1 MTQSW
6 KQALDA
12 HNTKVDGWNTA
23 FAPVMAQGRESRAG
37 QAMLG
42 QAIID
47 AINTKTSLI
56 VEASTGTGKSFSGL
70 IPIMVAVQKAKK
82 QKKVFRGIVSTETLT
97 LQAQLIDKDLPF
109 LSKLYPGVE
118 YRKLSGR
125 TNYMCFEVAKSAAVG
140 DFLMNSKIEKLK
152 MRQINLGDGERRD
165 VERVLGHELT
175 NEQWSKIASS
185 SQFCP
190 DNQCAGDKCY
200 STRARQLALS
210 ADLVVVNHAILATDL
225 EMKGGDALNDGMLG
239 QFNVLVVD
247 EGHQLEPVL
256 VSQWTK
262 ELSERDL
269 EKQAASVQTSVD
281 LAGAISSNQNIGRSV
296 NDAMDD
302 LRDLLKNIKSYYMLL
317 AEKSNEDWAGSSTAL
332 SLKYPLGR
340 PSGPLA
346 YAMDEFEEQNPA
358 RLLRAEDALVK
369 ASEYLI
375 PAIEFATLNKIKGI
389 RDIRKGLTA
398 ARDLL
403 DTVRIMTKA
412 FETKD
417 GIIQD
422 YGTYGALVDGWETF
436 KDKTPMMTIRL
447 VPLDVSAKAKQL
459 WGKEGGQTNIL
470 MSATLTDLTDGSFRY
485 ARECIGFPPC
495 PELRVETPFSLS
507 TQQLVYVTPAN
518 RELVD
523 GARYSFS
530 ELLDLINVSRG
541 RALVLFTSR
550 KELDWAAEQITK
562 LKHMGHFQYPLY
574 VQEKDSN
581 KSKLMDSFR
590 SDTHSVLL
598 GLKSFFTGVDISG
611 ESLSLVV
618 LAKFP
623 LPRFSAECR
632 QQISHWRSRGFSQW
646 YERESLTVFQQA
658 AGRLIRSGSDHGV
671 VALLDHRVMDT
682 TSNVY
687 KTMKLGVGSL
697 GSPVTQDISHV
708 KSFLSA
714 G

>member
-1 MTQSW
+1 MAQSW
-6 KQALDA
+6 KQSLDA
-12 HNTKVDGWNTA
+12 HNTKVEGWTQA
-23 FAPVMAQGRESRAG
+23 FAPVMAKGRESRAG

-42 QAIID
+42 QAIIES
-47 AINTKTSLI
+47 INNKTSLI
-56 VEASTGTGKSFSGL
+56 AQASTGTGKSFASL
-70 IPIMVAVQKAKK
+70 IPIIVAIQKAKK
-82 QKKVFRGIVSTETLT
+82 ARKTFRGIVSTETLT
-97 LQAQLIDKDLPF
+97 LQDQLCEKDLPF
-109 LSKLYPGVE
+109 LTTLYPGFE
-118 YRKLSGR
+118 FRKLMGR
-125 TNYMCFEVAKSAAVG
+125 TNYLCFEVAKSAAVG

-152 MRQINLGDGERRD
+152 MRQINLGDGERKD

-185 SQFCP
+185 STFCP

-225 EMKGGDALNDGMLG
+225 EMKGGDVLADGMLG

-269 EKQAASVQTSVD
+269 EKQAASVQTAVD
-281 LAGAISSNQNIGRSV
+281 MGQGLSSNQTIGRVV

-302 LRDLLKNIKSYYMLL
+302 IRDVLKNIKSYYMLL

-358 RLLRAEDALVK
+358 RLARAEEALLK
-369 ASEYLI
+369 ASEYLV
-375 PAIEFATLNKIKGI
+375 PVIEFAQINKIKGI

-470 MSATLTDLTDGSFRY
+470 LSATLTDLTDGSFRY
-485 ARECIGFPPC
+485 ARECIGFPHS
-495 PELRVETPFSLS
+495 PELNVDTPFQLQ
-507 TQQLVYVTPAN
+507 TQQLIYVTPAN
-518 RELVD
+518 RELVE

-530 ELLDLINVSRG
+530 ELLDLINVARG
-541 RALVLFTSR
+541 RSLILFTSR

-562 LKHMGHFQYPLY
+562 LKHMGHFQWPLY

-581 KSKLMDSFR
+581 KNKLMESFKE
-590 SDTHSVLL
+590 DTHSVLL
-598 GLKSFFTGVDISG
+598 ATKSFFVGIDVPG
-611 ESLSLVV
+611 ESLSMVA

-623 LPRFSAECR
+623 LPRYSAECR
-632 QQISHWRSRGFSQW
+632 QQIKHWGTRGFPNW
-646 YERESLTVFQQA
+646 YAREALTIFQQA
-658 AGRLIRSGSDHGV
+658 SGRLIRSSDCKGV
-671 VALLDHRVMDT
+671 VALLDFRANDVND
-682 TSNVY
+682 NVY
-687 KTMKLGVGSL
+687 KTARLGVSSL
-697 GSPVTQDISHV
+697 GSPVTQDVAAV
-708 KSFLSA
+708 KAFLQ
-714 G
+714 

>member
-1 MTQSW
+1 MAQSW
-6 KQALDA
+6 KQALDS
-12 HNTKVDGWNTA
+12 HNTKVEGWNQA
-23 FAPVMAQGRESRAG
+23 FAPVMAKGRESRAG

-47 AINTKTSLI
+47 SINHKTSLI
-56 VEASTGTGKSFSGL
+56 GAASTGTGKSFASL
-70 IPIMVAVQKAKK
+70 IPIIVAIQKAKK
-82 QKKVFRGIVSTETLT
+82 ARKAFRGVVSTETLT
-97 LQAQLIDKDLPF
+97 LQDQICEKDLPF
-109 LSKLYPGVE
+109 LQTLYPGFE
-118 YRKLSGR
+118 FRKLMGR
-125 TNYMCFEVAKSAAVG
+125 TNYLCFEVAKSAAIG
-140 DFLMNSKIEKLK
+140 DFIMNSMIEKLK
-152 MRQINLGDGERRD
+152 TRQINLDNGERRD
-165 VERVLGHELT
+165 VERVLGKELT

-185 SQFCP
+185 STFCP
-190 DNQCAGDKCY
+190 DNQCAGTDCY

-225 EMKGGDALNDGMLG
+225 EMKGGDVLADGMLG

-269 EKQAASVQTSVD
+269 EKQAGSVQTSVD
-281 LAGAISSNQNIGRSV
+281 MAQGLSSNLEIGRIVSE
-296 NDAMDD
+296 AMDD
-302 LRDLLKNIKSYYMLL
+302 LRGVLKNIKSYYMLL

-358 RLLRAEDALVK
+358 RLLRAESALQK

-447 VPLDVSAKAKQL
+447 VPLDVSTKAKQL
-459 WGKEGGQTNIL
+459 WGKEGAQTNIL
-470 MSATLTDLTDGSFRY
+470 LSATLTDLTDGSFRY
-485 ARECIGFPPC
+485 ARECIGFPHC
-495 PELRVETPFSLS
+495 PELNVDTPFQLAQ
-507 TQQLVYVTPAN
+507 QQLIYVTPAN
-518 RELVD
+518 REQVE

-581 KSKLMDSFR
+581 KAKLMESFKK
-590 SDTHSVLL
+590 DTHSVLL
-598 GLKSFFTGVDISG
+598 ATRSFFVGIDVPG
-611 ESLSLVV
+611 ESLSLVA

-623 LPRFSAECR
+623 LPRYSAECR
-632 QQISHWRSRGFSQW
+632 QQIKHWASRGFPNW
-646 YERESLTVFQQA
+646 YAREALTIFQQA
-658 AGRLIRSGSDHGV
+658 SGRLIRSSDCKGV
-671 VALLDHRVMDT
+671 VALLDFRAADVT
-682 TSNVY
+682 NNVY
-687 KTMKLGVGSL
+687 KTARMGVTSL
-697 GSPVTQDISHV
+697 GSPVTQDVAVV
-708 KSFLSA
+708 KAFLQ
-714 G
+714 

>member
-1 MTQSW
+1 MAQSW

-12 HNTKVDGWNTA
+12 HNTKVDGWNQA
-23 FAPVMAQGRESRAG
+23 FAPVMAKGRESRAG

-47 AINTKTSLI
+47 AINHKTSLI
-56 VEASTGTGKSFSGL
+56 AQASTGTGKSFASL
-70 IPIMVAVQKAKK
+70 IPIIVAIQKAKK
-82 QKKVFRGIVSTETLT
+82 AKKSFRGIVSTETLT
-97 LQAQLIDKDLPF
+97 LQDQLCEKDLPF
-109 LSKLYPGVE
+109 LSTLYPGFE
-118 YRKLSGR
+118 FRKLMGR
-125 TNYMCFEVAKSAAVG
+125 TNYLCFEVAKSAAVG
-140 DFLMNSKIEKLK
+140 DFLMNTKIEKLK
-152 MRQINLGDGERRD
+152 MRYSNLGDGERKD

-190 DNQCAGDKCY
+190 DNQCAGTECF
-200 STRARQLALS
+200 STRARALALQ

-225 EMKGGDALNDGMLG
+225 EMKGGDILNDGMLG
-239 QFNVLVVD
+239 RFEVLVVD

-269 EKQAASVQTSVD
+269 EKMAGNVTNGVE
-281 LAGAISSNQNIGRSV
+281 LAKSLSTNHEIGKLV
-296 NDAMDD
+296 NDSMDE
-302 LRDLLKNIKSYYMLL
+302 LRALLKNVKSYFMLL
-317 AEKSNEDWAGSSTAL
+317 NEKTGEDWAGSSTAL

-340 PSGPLA
+340 PSGPLE
-346 YAMDEFEEQNPA
+346 YAMNEFEVENPA
-358 RLLRAEDALVK
+358 RLLRAEHALQK

-375 PAIEFATLNKIKGI
+375 PVIQKAQEDKIKGV

-398 ARDLL
+398 AKDLL
-403 DTVRIMTKA
+403 DIVRIISKA
-412 FETKD
+412 IETKD

-436 KDKTPMMTIRL
+436 KDKTPQMTIRL
-447 VPLDVSAKAKQL
+447 VPLDVSTRAKAL

-470 MSATLTDLTDGSFRY
+470 LSATLTDLTDGSFRY
-485 ARECIGFPPC
+485 ARECIGFPHS
-495 PELRVETPFSLS
+495 PELNVDTPFQLQQ
-507 TQQLVYVTPAN
+507 QQLIYVTPAN
-518 RELVD
+518 REQVE

-581 KSKLMDSFR
+581 KAKLMESFKN
-590 SDTHSVLL
+590 DTHSVLL
-598 GLKSFFTGVDISG
+598 ATKSFFVGIDVPG
-611 ESLSLVV
+611 ESLSLVA

-623 LPRFSAECR
+623 LPRYSAECR
-632 QQISHWRSRGFSQW
+632 QQIKHWASRGFPNW
-646 YERESLTVFQQA
+646 YAREALTIFQQA
-658 AGRLIRSGSDHGV
+658 SGRLIRSSDCKGV
-671 VALLDHRVMDT
+671 VALLDFRANDVTD
-682 TSNVY
+682 NVY
-687 KTMKLGVGSL
+687 KTARLGVTSL
-697 GSPVTQDISHV
+697 GSPVTQDVAAV
-708 KSFLSA
+708 KAFLQ
-714 G
+714 